1 MVKLGDAYFDEA
13 SIVMIK
19 PGDTHETEDSEL
31 CFLVRVVGGATYKWT
46 ADAAEVQRRL
56 EEVGLIAPQAQAV
69 PLDFPPNE
77 IGLLMDALEQG
88 YYYAA
93 KDSTGQ
99 IYAYRDSPEKGTR
112 CWNATTDDGRQTLR
126 LHGEFAALSW
136 DDESPLIIATALE
149 GVQRC

>member
-1 MVKLGDAYFDEA
+1 MIKLGDAYFDEA
-13 SIVMIK
+13 SIVAIS
-19 PGDTHETEDSEL
+19 PCRTPVGEL
-31 CFLVRVVGGATYKWT
+31 TQCYSIRVADGRSYTWY

-69 PLDFPPNE
+69 PLDFPPDE
-77 IGLLMDALEQG
+77 IDLLMNALEQG

-99 IYAYRDSPEKGTR
+99 IYAYRDLPKKGTR

-136 DDESPLIIATALE
+136 DDESPLIIEVALE
-149 GVQRC
+149 GVPGC